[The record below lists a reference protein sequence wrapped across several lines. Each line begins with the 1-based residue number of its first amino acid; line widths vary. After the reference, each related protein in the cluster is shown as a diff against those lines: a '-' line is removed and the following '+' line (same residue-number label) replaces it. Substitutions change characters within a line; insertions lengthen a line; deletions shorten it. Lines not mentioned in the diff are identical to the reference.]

1 MKLIA
6 KKPCSFGG
14 RDFYIND
21 EIPPGLVADA
31 ALQERMGM
39 LAVVADPPGSSSVK
53 EELFTA
59 EQVEEMIARAAAE
72 AREEYEQEIFGGA
85 SEGVAAEGIVEADMS
100 DTVTVPVTVKEDGDS
115 AEMMAV
121 PLTRAE
127 VQKVFSIMQ
136 MVVPDAEK
144 AVSEVTGE
152 NVLIVLHACDSRA
165 GVKKAARK
173 RADTLFPVKQESSAV
188 QDGNGAAGDH
198 EEAETQP
205 AG

>member
-39 LAVVADPPGSSSVK
+39 LAVVADSPGSSGAQ

-72 AREEYEQEIFGGA
+72 AREEYEQEIFSGA
-85 SEGVAAEGIVEADMS
+85 SERVTAEGIAEADTS
-100 DTVTVPVTVKEDGDS
+100 DAVTVPVTVNEEEDHEG
-115 AEMMAV
+115 MMGV
-121 PLTRAE
+121 PLTAAE
-127 VQKVFSIMQ
+127 VQKVFAIMQ

-144 AVSEVTGE
+144 AISEVEEE

-165 GVKKAARK
+165 GVRKAAQK
-173 RADTLFPVKQESSAV
+173 RAGTLFPGEEEITEVLDSNRATE
-188 QDGNGAAGDH
+188 DH
-198 EEAETQP
+198 KEAESQP

>member
-21 EIPPGLVADA
+21 EISPGLVADA

-85 SEGVAAEGIVEADMS
+85 SDGVAA
-100 DTVTVPVTVKEDGDS
+100 
-115 AEMMAV
+115 
-121 PLTRAE
+121 
-127 VQKVFSIMQ
+127 
-136 MVVPDAEK
+136 
-144 AVSEVTGE
+144 
-152 NVLIVLHACDSRA
+152 
-165 GVKKAARK
+165 
-173 RADTLFPVKQESSAV
+173 
-188 QDGNGAAGDH
+188 
-198 EEAETQP
+198 
-205 AG
+205 